1 MLIAIDGNEANIAE
15 RVGVNQYSFELLWGL
30 YKLQDNKT
38 KYYIYLKKAPN
49 NGLPKET
56 NSWKY
61 KILPGGKLWVL
72 AKLLPSLMLGEK
84 PDVFFSPNH
93 YLPPFTRIPSVC
105 TIHDLGYLKF
115 SEQFRKYDFWQLKY
129 WSAISII
136 ISKYIIC
143 PSIATKKDIVR
154 LYPFASKKVHVVYH
168 GYNSSQF
175 HMNISKKIVRL
186 ISKKYGITNNYIL
199 FLSTLKPSKNI
210 EGLILAVCD
219 LLKDFDYKLVI
230 AGKKGWFYES
240 VFKKVQDLDL
250 QDSVIF
256 TGYLPEE
263 DKPAI
268 ISGARAYI
276 LPSFWEGFGMDVLN
290 SLACGTPVIISKVAS
305 LPEVAGRAGIYI
317 DPYDIESITSGVKKV
332 LTMSSEEYNEQVRL
346 GLKQVSQFSWEL
358 SAKKTFEILSKSK
371 R

>member
-143 PSIATKKDIVR
+143 PSIATK
-154 LYPFASKKVHVVYH
+154 
-168 GYNSSQF
+168 
-175 HMNISKKIVRL
+175 
-186 ISKKYGITNNYIL
+186 
-199 FLSTLKPSKNI
+199 
-210 EGLILAVCD
+210 
-219 LLKDFDYKLVI
+219 KDFDYKLVI